1 MHTSHSDLLVP
12 IPLVVGLFT
21 GGAAYAQQ
29 PEPQVWSID
38 SAASQITIV
47 VGKAGLFRFA
57 GHSHE
62 VVADS
67 VSGEVLLNPEAPESS
82 SSSSSSSVSLEID
95 ATSLR
100 VTGEGEPADDVPEVQ
115 RVMLSDQ
122 VLDVAQF
129 PTITF
134 VSREVTVDKADEN
147 EWELTIEGDLTLH
160 GVERPQ
166 RIEVEVGVE
175 PGGDGF
181 LAQGEFKIKQT
192 DFGMKP
198 PGGAGG
204 LVKAKDELEISFS
217 LQARPGV

>member
-1 MHTSHSDLLVP
+1 M
-12 IPLVVGLFT
+12 
-21 GGAAYAQQ
+21 
-29 PEPQVWSID
+29 WSID
-38 SAASQITIV
+38 SAASQITIM

-62 VVADS
+62 VVADT
-67 VSGEVLLNPEAPESS
+67 VSGQVQFDPEDPA
-82 SSSSSSSVSLEID
+82 SSSSSVRLEID

-115 RVMLSDQ
+115 QVMLSDQ

-129 PTITF
+129 PTIAF

-147 EWELTIEGDLTLH
+147 EWQLTIEGDLTLH

-166 RIEVEVGVE
+166 RIEVEVGLE
-175 PGGDGF
+175 PGGDGL
-181 LAQGEFKIKQT
+181 LAQGDFKIKQT
-192 DFGMKP
+192 DFGIKP

-204 LVKAKDELEISFS
+204 LVKAKDELEISFT
-217 LQARPGV
+217 LQARPGG